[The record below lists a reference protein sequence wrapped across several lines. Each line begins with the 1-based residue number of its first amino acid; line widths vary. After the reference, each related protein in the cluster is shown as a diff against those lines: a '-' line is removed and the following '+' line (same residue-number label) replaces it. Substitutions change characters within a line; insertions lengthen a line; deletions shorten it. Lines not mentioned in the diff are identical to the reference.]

1 MEKEIIDSIACAQR
15 IVNHVDQS
23 SALTDWLDVIYKIA
37 MIFIASA
44 NVSFAFYI
52 FRSKN
57 KKDDYI
63 HEKNR
68 KIGLLKS
75 LILDYNMKYLYDF
88 FDNIDNETQALK
100 TKDLSN
106 EDKKIIN
113 DKIIDYG
120 KSLRQKFIDTL
131 LAIDKKLYTELLSF
145 SDELIDNL
153 TETIFN
159 EGINLSHQPMYD
171 EKINKLVTET
181 KTSIIETLFGYKGD

>member
-1 MEKEIIDSIACAQR
+1 MEKEVIDSIVCAQR
-15 IVNHVDQS
+15 IAYHVDQS

-37 MIFIASA
+37 MILIASA

-57 KKDDYI
+57 KKDDHI

-88 FDNIDNETQALK
+88 FDNIDTETQALK

-120 KSLRQKFIDTL
+120 KNLRQKFIDTL